1 GDIKANKKTFL
12 MIHALETTSAQ
23 QQQQLKELAKQNP
36 ADKVEQV
43 LGIYK
48 SAAVDEW
55 AMQLKNQYL
64 EKAMQHLEDIAVLNK
79 RKEPLRQ
86 LAQFLVQREY

>member
-1 GDIKANKKTFL
+1 
-12 MIHALETTSAQ
+12 
-23 QQQQLKELAKQNP
+23 
-36 ADKVEQV
+36 
-43 LGIYK
+43 
-48 SAAVDEW
+48 
-55 AMQLKNQYL
+55 MQLKNQYL

>member
-1 GDIKANKKTFL
+1 
-12 MIHALETTSAQ
+12 MIHALETASAQ
-23 QQQQLKELAKQNP
+23 QQEQLKELMQQNP

-43 LGIYK
+43 LSIYK
-48 SAAVDEW
+48 SAGVDEW
-55 AMQLKNQYL
+55 AMQLKNQYF
-64 EKAMQHLEDIAVLNK
+64 EKAMQHLEDIAVLNR